1 MEGRDGESAREVGAE
16 VEDELWRGGRS
27 VEGGAKGS
35 ARWEGRHT
43 VGAMNERRRVGGK
56 EMGMAKEG
64 PGDPEVRI
72 RSSPDD
78 GTNR

>member
-16 VEDELWRGGRS
+16 VEDELLRGGG
-27 VEGGAKGS
+27 VEDGAKGS

-56 EMGMAKEG
+56 EMNMAKEG